1 MMMRGLVVSSA
12 RACLVAVLVSA
23 ASWGACRKDKTPPHV
38 AVDVPLRRVVL
49 YRNGVGYFERAGKVA
64 GDEIRFKVRKTQVGD
79 FLASLTVV
87 TPEGKPVEFVS
98 FPIEKEKKDDD
109 KPEPPP
115 CWPVYPYPAVPGGA
129 CPGMPPAPPNGGDG
143 EGDDEEDVIDVVVTL
158 RKGAPGDVVISYV
171 VESPIWRPTYRIV
184 LDDKTGKALLQGWAV
199 VQNLSGEDW
208 REVRLSVTEGT
219 PLTFRADLAR
229 PFVPD
234 RPMVTDRGDVV
245 QAAVPASVS
254 VSDDVRRQFAAA
266 LREAEEAAKTAMAVS
281 APSSDPLGDEFNVDG
296 VGGLGLTGTGA
307 GGGGYFDSVARR
319 GARVTGAMPRPGL
332 APTGGAAADTL
343 AEGPARVQR
352 EARYPA
358 EPTTASPPPPPAPGL
373 TASGAQASLA
383 LLALG
388 SQEGG
393 VTTYQATAPVT
404 VRDHS
409 STLVAIFNSM
419 VDAGDTLLYR
429 PDPGVPA
436 SSSNPFR
443 VVRFTNQAGVTIER
457 GPVAIFA
464 REAFLGQGLLA
475 PLPMGA
481 TTSIPYA
488 LERAVSISVEPGSGM
503 EEAKLVKIVRG
514 VLTVQRYSLRKTKY
528 VLQNVSDRAGKVY
541 IQHSRRIGWE
551 LGALPSGSEEVD
563 ATTVI
568 VPLEFP
574 AMGKAEIELIERSP
588 TKQEVQLST
597 DVGRDALRLY
607 LSGPAVDEAVGPE
620 LRAALEMRDRIG
632 AIEADI
638 ERLGAER
645 DEVSRAM
652 SEVQG
657 NMYAIYGIRRAAA
670 LRERLVKRLSDLQKR
685 YDTLQTTII
694 DLTAQRGELL
704 VEMAE
709 AIRDVT
715 LEVPAERSGAS

>member
-12 RACLVAVLVSA
+12 RACLVAVLASA

-64 GDEIRFKVRKTQVGD
+64 GGEIRFKVRKTQVGD

-109 KPEPPP
+109 KPQPPP
-115 CWPVYPYPAVPGGA
+115 CWPAYPYPAVPGAA
-129 CPGMPPAPPNGGDG
+129 CLGMPPAPPNGGDG
-143 EGDDEEDVIDVVVTL
+143 EDEEEDVIDVVVTL

-254 VSDDVRRQFAAA
+254 VSDDVRRLFALA
-266 LREAEEAAKTAMAVS
+266 RHEAEDAAKTAMPGSEATL
-281 APSSDPLGDEFNVDG
+281 PDG
-296 VGGLGLTGTGA
+296 EQFDGYGGLGVAGTGTGIGTGE
-307 GGGGYFDSVARR
+307 GGEYFDNVARR
-319 GARVTGAMPRPGL
+319 MGGTRAARSAMVPRGAS
-332 APTGGAAADTL
+332 AADEPAAGPPL
-343 AEGPARVQR
+343 AQR

-358 EPTTASPPPPPAPGL
+358 QPTTPPPPPPPAPGL

-409 STLVAIFNSM
+409 STMVAIFNSM

-541 IQHSRRIGWE
+541 IQHSRWIGWE

-588 TKQEVQLST
+588 TKQEVALST

-620 LRAALEMRDRIG
+620 LRAAIEMRDRIG

-657 NMYAIYGIRRAAA
+657 NVYAIWGIRRATA
-670 LRERLVKRLSDLQKR
+670 LRERLLKRLSDLQKR

-715 LEVPAERSGAS
+715 LEVPAERSGTS